1 MAREEKGEKAE
12 QVVEEVPQKKK
23 LPLKKLI
30 IMGAAVLIVVTA
42 GAFGAIYYKKF
53 FNKKEQ
59 VEHQAPVGAIWPMD
73 PFIVNIRD
81 ENSDRYL
88 KIVIELDISDK
99 NCIPEL
105 NQLKPKLR
113 DNVLDL
119 ISAKTYKDIMDI
131 SGKQRLRDEIMVRL
145 NSFLT
150 GGKIVKV
157 YFTDFVI
164 Q

>member
-1 MAREEKGEKAE
+1 MAKEAKDE
-12 QVVEEVPQKKK
+12 QAVEEVPQKKR

-30 IMGAAVLIVVTA
+30 IIGVAVVVVVA
-42 GAFGAIYYKKF
+42 GGVFGTISYKKF
-53 FNKKEQ
+53 FGKKEQ
-59 VEHQAPVGAIWPMD
+59 QQQQAPVGAIWSME
-73 PFIVNIRD
+73 PFIVNIQD
-81 ENSDRYL
+81 PGGTDRYL
-88 KIVIELDISDK
+88 KIVVELDISDK
-99 NCIPEL
+99 NCIAEL

-119 ISAKTYKDIMDI
+119 LSSKSYKDIMDI
-131 SGKQRLRDEIMVRL
+131 SGKQRLREEMMMRL

-157 YFTDFVI
+157 YFTDFVV

>member
-1 MAREEKGEKAE
+1 MAREEKDEKE
-12 QVVEEVPQKKK
+12 VEEVPKKKK

-30 IMGAAVLIVVTA
+30 IIGVAVLIVVAA
-42 GAFGAIYYKKF
+42 GVAGFFSYNKF
-53 FNKKEQ
+53 FGKKEQ
-59 VEHQAPVGAIWPMD
+59 AEQKAPVGAIWPME
-73 PFIVNIRD
+73 PFIVNIQD
-81 ENSDRYL
+81 QSTERYL

-99 NCIPEL
+99 NCFDEL

-119 ISAKTYKDIMDI
+119 ISSKTYKDIMDI
-131 SGKQRLRDEIMVRL
+131 SGKQRLREEIMLRL

-150 GGKIVKV
+150 RGKIVKV
-157 YFTDFVI
+157 YFTEFVV

>member
-1 MAREEKGEKAE
+1 MAREERNE
-12 QVVEEVPQKKK
+12 QVEEEVPQKKK

-30 IMGAAVLIVVTA
+30 IIGVAMLIVVTA

-53 FNKKEQ
+53 FNKKDKVEQ
-59 VEHQAPVGAIWPMD
+59 QVLIGAIWPMD
-73 PFIVNIRD
+73 PFIVNIQD
-81 ENSDRYL
+81 QGADRYL
-88 KIVIELDISDK
+88 KIIIELDISDN
-99 NCIPEL
+99 NCIAEL

-119 ISAKTYKDIMDI
+119 LSSKTYKDIMDI
-131 SGKQRLRDEIMVRL
+131 SGKQRLREEIMVRL

-150 GGKIVKV
+150 SGKITKV
-157 YFTDFVI
+157 YFTEFVV

>member
-1 MAREEKGEKAE
+1 
-12 QVVEEVPQKKK
+12 
-23 LPLKKLI
+23 
-30 IMGAAVLIVVTA
+30 MGVAVLIVVTA

-53 FNKKEQ
+53 FNNKEQ
-59 VEHQAPVGAIWPMD
+59 VEHLAPVGAIWPMD

-99 NCIPEL
+99 NYIAEM

-119 ISAKTYKDIMDI
+119 LSSKIMDI
-131 SGKQRLRDEIMVRL
+131 SGKQRLREEIMVRL

-157 YFTDFVI
+157 YFTEFVI